1 MEKSTIEDGF
11 NVQST
16 VSWRFRIPG
25 ESIFFKQRSPLHLIK
40 SILSFLI
47 SYFLKRLISFYL
59 DRTNLAASFKNR
71 RSTISERTCRYDEK
85 RWGSPNAQRIL

>member
-1 MEKSTIEDGF
+1 MEKSTIEDGL
-11 NVQST
+11 NVQSS

-25 ESIFFKQRSPLHLIK
+25 ESVFFKQRSPSHV
-40 SILSFLI
+40 ILSFLI

>member
-11 NVQST
+11 NVQSI

-25 ESIFFKQRSPLHLIK
+25 ESNFFKKLRSPSHV
-40 SILSFLI
+40 ILSFLI

-59 DRTNLAASFKNR
+59 DRTNLAASFENR